1 MLRHYVRREPQEG
14 KQRQKEMEYYNKILC
29 VTFAELTGGRD
40 PVMKANTLKC
50 NVQRSN
56 IACARRG
63 GGEGT
68 QALYVWSS
76 IPEKY
81 RRRFVATYGD
91 PEEKMREAM
100 TKASIKIDAK
110 AREYYE
116 AYTYMDKDGQERHL
130 TEKMIEEYTI
140 NASVLG
146 ELEKMAAR
154 RQAIRSSLNAPMSGA
169 WDLILDSS
177 ERMRESYGHTLPGT
191 LARLKTRL
199 KAWKSDGYQSVVSGK
214 LGNTSALKITGDF
227 LKLIVA
233 LKRSKVP
240 VYTDAQLFEKA
251 NEIAEERGWK
261 PIRSLSGM
269 KKWLNSPS
277 VEPLWYDAVYGEQAA
292 RQRYGRKHKTALPT
306 RRDTLWYGDGT
317 KLNLYYRDEQ
327 GKVRTTQ
334 VYEVIDAM
342 SEVLL
347 GYCISDT
354 EDYEAQYHAYRMAIQ
369 KSGHKPYEIVYD
381 NQGGHKKLD
390 SDGFIGKI
398 CRVHRPT
405 QPYNG
410 ESKTIESVFG
420 RFQAQV
426 LHKDWRFTGQNVTA
440 KKASSRPNVEFIEAN
455 KDSLYTLEELKD
467 AYAAARKEWNEGV
480 HPATGERRIDMY
492 EKSVNEET
500 QEVTLHDMVDMF
512 WVFTKRM
519 ATFTDQGLQVTVK
532 GEKRQYEVCS
542 SPGVPD
548 HEWRRKH
555 TYERFIVAYDPYD
568 FASIRLYTKGTDGSL
583 RFERTAEPYILIHRA
598 LQDQQGTGDAK
609 FIRQEQEANL
619 QDRIERTVEG
629 RTIAAEHGTDA
640 EQQGLHSP
648 KLKGTTAAVQ
658 RQIDHRMERYS
669 QPPEQYQLGRH
680 TKSLSLDDWLDVMDG
695 GDDGDTPRIP
705 LPMEKKIASKL

>member
-1 MLRHYVRREPQEG
+1 M
-14 KQRQKEMEYYNKILC
+14 
-29 VTFAELTGGRD
+29 
-40 PVMKANTLKC
+40 
-50 NVQRSN
+50 
-56 IACARRG
+56 
-63 GGEGT
+63 
-68 QALYVWSS
+68 
-76 IPEKY
+76 
-81 RRRFVATYGD
+81 
-91 PEEKMREAM
+91 
-100 TKASIKIDAK
+100 
-110 AREYYE
+110 
-116 AYTYMDKDGQERHL
+116 
-130 TEKMIEEYTI
+130 
-140 NASVLG
+140 
-146 ELEKMAAR
+146 
-154 RQAIRSSLNAPMSGA
+154 
-169 WDLILDSS
+169 
-177 ERMRESYGHTLPGT
+177 
-191 LARLKTRL
+191 
-199 KAWKSDGYQSVVSGK
+199 
-214 LGNTSALKITGDF
+214 
-227 LKLIVA
+227 A

-251 NEIAEERGWK
+251 NETAEERGWK

-492 EKSVNEET
+492 ENSVNEET

-519 ATFTDQGLQVTVK
+519 ATFTDQGLQVTIK

-598 LQDQQGTGDAK
+598 LQDQQGTDDAK

-619 QDRIERTVEG
+619 QDRIERTVAG

-680 TKSLSLDDWLDVMDG
+680 TKSLSLDDWLDVMEG

>member
-1 MLRHYVRREPQEG
+1 M
-14 KQRQKEMEYYNKILC
+14 
-29 VTFAELTGGRD
+29 
-40 PVMKANTLKC
+40 
-50 NVQRSN
+50 
-56 IACARRG
+56 
-63 GGEGT
+63 
-68 QALYVWSS
+68 
-76 IPEKY
+76 
-81 RRRFVATYGD
+81 
-91 PEEKMREAM
+91 
-100 TKASIKIDAK
+100 
-110 AREYYE
+110 
-116 AYTYMDKDGQERHL
+116 
-130 TEKMIEEYTI
+130 
-140 NASVLG
+140 
-146 ELEKMAAR
+146 
-154 RQAIRSSLNAPMSGA
+154 
-169 WDLILDSS
+169 
-177 ERMRESYGHTLPGT
+177 
-191 LARLKTRL
+191 
-199 KAWKSDGYQSVVSGK
+199 VSGK
-214 LGNTSALKITGDF
+214 LGNSSALKITGDF

-467 AYAAARKEWNEGV
+467 AYAAARKEWNEGR

-519 ATFTDQGLQVTVK
+519 ATFTDQGLQVTIK

-598 LQDQQGTGDAK
+598 LQDQQGTDDAK

-680 TKSLSLDDWLDVMDG
+680 TKSLSLDDWLDVMECGTEDEK
-695 GDDGDTPRIP
+695 RIP
-705 LPMEKKIASKL
+705 LATEKKIASKL

>member
-50 NVQRSN
+50 NVQRCN

-199 KAWKSDGYQSVVSGK
+199 KAWKADGYQSVVSGK
-214 LGNTSALKITGDF
+214 LGNSSALKITGEF

-269 KKWLNSPS
+269 KKWLNSPA
-277 VEPLWYDAVYGEQAA
+277 VEPLWYDAVHGEQAA

-455 KDSLYTLEELKD
+455 KYSLYTLEELKD

-519 ATFTDQGLQVTVK
+519 ATFTDQGLQVTIK

-598 LQDQQGTGDAK
+598 LQDQQGTDDAK

-619 QDRIERTVEG
+619 QDRIERTVAG

-680 TKSLSLDDWLDVMDG
+680 TKSLSLDDWLDVMEG

>member
-50 NVQRSN
+50 NVQRCN

-110 AREYYE
+110 AREFYE

-199 KAWKSDGYQSVVSGK
+199 KAWKADGYQSVVSGK
-214 LGNTSALKITGDF
+214 LGNSSALKITGDF

-519 ATFTDQGLQVTVK
+519 ATFTDQGLQVTIK

-598 LQDQQGTGDAK
+598 LQDQQGTDDAK

-619 QDRIERTVEG
+619 QDRIERTVAG

-680 TKSLSLDDWLDVMDG
+680 TKSLSLDDWLDVMEG

>member
-199 KAWKSDGYQSVVSGK
+199 KAWKVDGYQSVVSGK
-214 LGNTSALKITGDF
+214 LGNSSALKITGDF

-519 ATFTDQGLQVTVK
+519 ATFTDQGLQVTIK

-598 LQDQQGTGDAK
+598 LQDQQGTDDAK

-619 QDRIERTVEG
+619 QDRIERTVAG

-680 TKSLSLDDWLDVMDG
+680 TKSLSLDDWLDVMEG

>member
-50 NVQRSN
+50 NVQRCN

-199 KAWKSDGYQSVVSGK
+199 KAWKADGYQSVVSGK
-214 LGNTSALKITGDF
+214 LGNSSALKITGEF

-269 KKWLNSPS
+269 KKWLNSPA
-277 VEPLWYDAVYGEQAA
+277 VEPLWYDAVHGEQAA

-467 AYAAARKEWNEGV
+467 AYAAARKEWNEGR

-519 ATFTDQGLQVTVK
+519 ATFTDQGLQVTIK

-598 LQDQQGTGDAK
+598 LQDQQGTDDAK

-629 RTIAAEHGTDA
+629 RTIAAEHGMDA

-680 TKSLSLDDWLDVMDG
+680 TKSLSLDDWLDVMEG

>member
-110 AREYYE
+110 AREFYE

-214 LGNTSALKITGDF
+214 LGNSSALKITGDF

-519 ATFTDQGLQVTVK
+519 ATFTDQGLQVTIK

-598 LQDQQGTGDAK
+598 LQDQQGTDDAK

-619 QDRIERTVEG
+619 QDRIERTVAG

-680 TKSLSLDDWLDVMDG
+680 TKSLSLDDWLDVMEG

>member
-146 ELEKMAAR
+146 ELEKMATR

-199 KAWKSDGYQSVVSGK
+199 KAWKADGYQSVVSGK
-214 LGNTSALKITGDF
+214 LGNSSALKMTGDF

-519 ATFTDQGLQVTVK
+519 ATFTDQGLQVTIK

-598 LQDQQGTGDAK
+598 LQDQQGTDDAK

-619 QDRIERTVEG
+619 QDRIERTVAG

-680 TKSLSLDDWLDVMDG
+680 TKSLSLDDWLDVMEG

>member
-14 KQRQKEMEYYNKILC
+14 NQRQKEMEYYNKILC

-199 KAWKSDGYQSVVSGK
+199 KAWKADGYQSVVSGK
-214 LGNTSALKITGDF
+214 LGNSSALKITGDF

-519 ATFTDQGLQVTVK
+519 ATFTDQGLQVTIK

-598 LQDQQGTGDAK
+598 LQDQQGTDDAK

-619 QDRIERTVEG
+619 QDRIERTVKG
-629 RTIAAEHGTDA
+629 RTIAAEHGMDA

-680 TKSLSLDDWLDVMDG
+680 TKSLSLDDWLDVMED

>member
-50 NVQRSN
+50 NVQRCN

-169 WDLILDSS
+169 WDLILDSA

-199 KAWKSDGYQSVVSGK
+199 KAWKTEGYQSVVSGK
-214 LGNTSALKITGDF
+214 LGNSSALKITGDF

-240 VYTDAQLFEKA
+240 VYTDAQLFERA

-598 LQDQQGTGDAK
+598 LQDQQGTDDAK

-619 QDRIERTVEG
+619 QDRIERTVAG

-705 LPMEKKIASKL
+705 FPMEKKIASKL

>member
-199 KAWKSDGYQSVVSGK
+199 KAWKADGYQSVVSGK
-214 LGNTSALKITGDF
+214 LGNSSALKITGDF

-240 VYTDAQLFEKA
+240 VYTDAQLFERA

-269 KKWLNSPS
+269 KKWLNSPQ
-277 VEPLWYDAVYGEQAA
+277 VEPLWYDAVHGEQAA

-519 ATFTDQGLQVTVK
+519 ATFTDQGLQVTIK

-598 LQDQQGTGDAK
+598 LQDQQGTDDAK

-619 QDRIERTVEG
+619 QDRIERTVAG

-680 TKSLSLDDWLDVMDG
+680 TKSLSLDDWLDVMEG
-695 GDDGDTPRIP
+695 GNDGDTPRIP

>member
-50 NVQRSN
+50 NVQRCN

-110 AREYYE
+110 ARDYYE

-214 LGNTSALKITGDF
+214 LGNSSALKITGDF

-492 EKSVNEET
+492 ENSVNEET
-500 QEVTLHDMVDMF
+500 QEVTLHDMVNMF

-598 LQDQQGTGDAK
+598 LQDQQGTDDAK

-619 QDRIERTVEG
+619 QDRIERTVAG

-648 KLKGTTAAVQ
+648 KLKGTNAAVQ
-658 RQIDHRMERYS
+658 RQIEHRMEHYS
-669 QPPEQYQLGRH
+669 KPPETYQLGRH
-680 TKSLSLDDWLDVMDG
+680 TKSLSLDDWLDVMEG

>member
-199 KAWKSDGYQSVVSGK
+199 KAWKADGYQSVVSGK
-214 LGNTSALKITGDF
+214 LGNSSALKITGDF

-240 VYTDAQLFEKA
+240 VYTDAQLLEKA

-269 KKWLNSPS
+269 KKWLTSPS

-519 ATFTDQGLQVTVK
+519 ATFTDQGLQVTIK

-598 LQDQQGTGDAK
+598 LQDQQGTDDAK

-619 QDRIERTVEG
+619 QDRIERTVAG

-680 TKSLSLDDWLDVMDG
+680 TKSLSLDDWLDVMEG

>member
-199 KAWKSDGYQSVVSGK
+199 KAWKADGYQSVVSGK
-214 LGNTSALKITGDF
+214 LGNSSALKITGDF

-269 KKWLNSPS
+269 KKWLTSPS

-598 LQDQQGTGDAK
+598 LQDQQGTDDAK

-619 QDRIERTVEG
+619 QDRIERTVAG

-680 TKSLSLDDWLDVMDG
+680 TKSLSLDDWLDVMEG
-695 GDDGDTPRIP
+695 GDNGDTPRIP

>member
-50 NVQRSN
+50 NVQRCN

-110 AREYYE
+110 AREFYE

-199 KAWKSDGYQSVVSGK
+199 KAWKADGYQSVVSGK
-214 LGNTSALKITGDF
+214 LGNSSALKITGDF

-251 NEIAEERGWK
+251 NETAEERGWK

-269 KKWLNSPS
+269 KKWLNSPA

-598 LQDQQGTGDAK
+598 LQDQQGTDDAK

-619 QDRIERTVEG
+619 QDRIERTVAG

-680 TKSLSLDDWLDVMDG
+680 TKSLSLDDWLDVMEG

>member
-199 KAWKSDGYQSVVSGK
+199 KAWKADGYQSVVSGK
-214 LGNTSALKITGDF
+214 LGNSSALKITGDF

-269 KKWLNSPS
+269 KKWLNSPA

-519 ATFTDQGLQVTVK
+519 ATFTDQGLQVTIK

-598 LQDQQGTGDAK
+598 LQDQQGTDDAK

-619 QDRIERTVEG
+619 QDRIERTVAG

-680 TKSLSLDDWLDVMDG
+680 TKSLSLDDWLDVMEG

>member
-50 NVQRSN
+50 NVQRCN

-110 AREYYE
+110 ARDYYE

-199 KAWKSDGYQSVVSGK
+199 KAWKADGYQSVVSGK
-214 LGNTSALKITGDF
+214 LGNSSALKITGDF

-519 ATFTDQGLQVTVK
+519 ATFTDQGLQVTIK

-598 LQDQQGTGDAK
+598 LQDQQGTDDAK

-619 QDRIERTVEG
+619 QDRIERTVAG

-648 KLKGTTAAVQ
+648 KLKGTTASVQ

-680 TKSLSLDDWLDVMDG
+680 TKSLSLDDWLDVMEG

>member
-110 AREYYE
+110 AREFYE

-199 KAWKSDGYQSVVSGK
+199 KAWKADGYQSVVSGK
-214 LGNTSALKITGDF
+214 LGNSSALKITGDF

-269 KKWLNSPS
+269 KKWLNSPA

-519 ATFTDQGLQVTVK
+519 ATFTDQGLQVTIK

-598 LQDQQGTGDAK
+598 LQDQQGTDDAK

-619 QDRIERTVEG
+619 QDRIERTVAG

-680 TKSLSLDDWLDVMDG
+680 TKSLSLDDWLDVMEG

>member
-50 NVQRSN
+50 NVQRCN

-169 WDLILDSS
+169 WDLILDSA

-199 KAWKSDGYQSVVSGK
+199 KAWKADGYQSVVSGK
-214 LGNTSALKITGDF
+214 LGNSSALKITGDF

-519 ATFTDQGLQVTVK
+519 ATFTDQGLQVTIK

-598 LQDQQGTGDAK
+598 LQDQQGTDDAK

-619 QDRIERTVEG
+619 QDRIERTVAG

-680 TKSLSLDDWLDVMDG
+680 TKSLSLDDWLDVMEG
-695 GDDGDTPRIP
+695 GDNGDTPRIP

>member
-29 VTFAELTGGRD
+29 VTFAELTDGRD

-50 NVQRSN
+50 NVQRCN

-214 LGNTSALKITGDF
+214 LGNSSALKITGDF

-269 KKWLNSPS
+269 KKWLSSPS

-519 ATFTDQGLQVTVK
+519 ATFTDQGLQVTIK

-598 LQDQQGTGDAK
+598 LQDQQGTDDAK

-619 QDRIERTVEG
+619 QDRIERTVAG

-680 TKSLSLDDWLDVMDG
+680 TKSLSLDDWLDVMEG

>member
-1 MLRHYVRREPQEG
+1 MPRHRVRREPQEG

-519 ATFTDQGLQVTVK
+519 ATFTDQGLQVTIK

-619 QDRIERTVEG
+619 QDRIERTVAG

-680 TKSLSLDDWLDVMDG
+680 TKSLSLDDWLDVMEG

>member
-1 MLRHYVRREPQEG
+1 MLRHCVRREPQEG

-50 NVQRSN
+50 NVQRCN

-177 ERMRESYGHTLPGT
+177 ERMRDSYGHTLPGT

-199 KAWKSDGYQSVVSGK
+199 KAWKADGYQSVVSGK
-214 LGNTSALKITGDF
+214 LGNSSALKITGDF

-598 LQDQQGTGDAK
+598 LQDQQGTDDAK

-619 QDRIERTVEG
+619 QDRIERTVAG

-680 TKSLSLDDWLDVMDG
+680 TKSLSLDDWLDVMEG

>member
-50 NVQRSN
+50 NVQRCN

-169 WDLILDSS
+169 WDLILDSA

-199 KAWKSDGYQSVVSGK
+199 KAWKADGYQSVVSGK
-214 LGNTSALKITGDF
+214 LGNSSALKITGDF

-519 ATFTDQGLQVTVK
+519 ATFTDQGLQVTIK

-598 LQDQQGTGDAK
+598 LQDQQGTDDAK

-619 QDRIERTVEG
+619 QDRIERTVAG

-680 TKSLSLDDWLDVMDG
+680 TKSLSLDDWLDVMEG
-695 GDDGDTPRIP
+695 GDDGDMPRIP

>member
-110 AREYYE
+110 AREFYE

-169 WDLILDSS
+169 WDLILDSA

-199 KAWKSDGYQSVVSGK
+199 KAWKADGYQSVVSGK
-214 LGNTSALKITGDF
+214 LGNSSALKITGDF

-269 KKWLNSPS
+269 KKWLNSPA

-420 RFQAQV
+420 RFQSQI

-519 ATFTDQGLQVTVK
+519 ATFTDQGLQVTIK

-598 LQDQQGTGDAK
+598 LQDQQGTDDAK

-619 QDRIERTVEG
+619 QDRIERTVAG

-680 TKSLSLDDWLDVMDG
+680 TKSLSLDDWLDVMEG
-695 GDDGDTPRIP
+695 GDDDDTPRIP

>member
-1 MLRHYVRREPQEG
+1 MLRHCVRREPQEG

-50 NVQRSN
+50 NVQRCN

-154 RQAIRSSLNAPMSGA
+154 RQTIRSSLNAPMSGA

-199 KAWKSDGYQSVVSGK
+199 KAWKADGYQSVVSGK
-214 LGNTSALKITGDF
+214 LGNSSALKITGDF

-269 KKWLNSPS
+269 KKWLNSPA

-519 ATFTDQGLQVTVK
+519 ATFTDQGLQVTIK

-598 LQDQQGTGDAK
+598 LQDQQGTDDAK

-619 QDRIERTVEG
+619 QDRIERTVAG

-680 TKSLSLDDWLDVMDG
+680 TKSLSLDDWLDVMEG

>member
-199 KAWKSDGYQSVVSGK
+199 KAWKADGYQSVVSGK
-214 LGNTSALKITGDF
+214 LGNSSALKITGDF

-269 KKWLNSPS
+269 KKWLNSPA

-519 ATFTDQGLQVTVK
+519 ATFTDQGLQVTIK

-542 SPGVPD
+542 SSGVPD

-598 LQDQQGTGDAK
+598 LQDQQGTDDAK

-619 QDRIERTVEG
+619 QDRIERTVAG

-680 TKSLSLDDWLDVMDG
+680 TKSLSLDDWLDVMEG

>member
-50 NVQRSN
+50 NVQRCN

-199 KAWKSDGYQSVVSGK
+199 KAWKADGYQSVVSGK
-214 LGNTSALKITGDF
+214 LGNSSALKITGDF

-598 LQDQQGTGDAK
+598 LQDQQGTDDAK

-619 QDRIERTVEG
+619 QDRIERTVAG

-680 TKSLSLDDWLDVMDG
+680 TKSLSLDDWLDVMEG

>member
-14 KQRQKEMEYYNKILC
+14 NQRQKEMEYYNKILC

-199 KAWKSDGYQSVVSGK
+199 KAWKADGYQSVVSGK
-214 LGNTSALKITGDF
+214 LGNSSALKITGDF
-227 LKLIVA
+227 LRLIVA

-240 VYTDAQLFEKA
+240 VYTDAQLFERA

-269 KKWLNSPS
+269 KKWLNSPA

-455 KDSLYTLEELKD
+455 KDCLYTLEELKD

-519 ATFTDQGLQVTVK
+519 ATFTDQGLQVTIK

-598 LQDQQGTGDAK
+598 LQDQQGTDDAK

-629 RTIAAEHGTDA
+629 RTIAAEHGMDA

-680 TKSLSLDDWLDVMDG
+680 TKSLSLDDWLDVMEG

>member
-29 VTFAELTGGRD
+29 VTFAELTGGVE
-40 PVMKANTLKC
+40 PVMKASTLRQ
-50 NVQRSN
+50 NVCRSN

-199 KAWKSDGYQSVVSGK
+199 KAWKADGYQSVVSGK
-214 LGNTSALKITGDF
+214 LGNSSALKITGDF
-227 LKLIVA
+227 LRLIVA

-500 QEVTLHDMVDMF
+500 QEVTLHDMVDIF

-519 ATFTDQGLQVTVK
+519 ATFTDQGLQVTIK

-548 HEWRRKH
+548 HEWRMKH

-598 LQDQQGTGDAK
+598 LQDQQGTDDAK

-619 QDRIERTVEG
+619 QDRIERTVAG

-648 KLKGTTAAVQ
+648 KLKGTTADVQ

-680 TKSLSLDDWLDVMDG
+680 TKSLSLDDWLDVMEG

>member
-50 NVQRSN
+50 NVQRCN

-110 AREYYE
+110 AREFYE

-214 LGNTSALKITGDF
+214 LGNSSALKITGDF

-269 KKWLNSPS
+269 KKWLNSPA

-519 ATFTDQGLQVTVK
+519 ATFTDQGLQVTIK

-598 LQDQQGTGDAK
+598 LQDQQGTDDAK

-619 QDRIERTVEG
+619 QDRIERTVAG

-680 TKSLSLDDWLDVMDG
+680 TKSLSLDDWLDVMEG

>member
-50 NVQRSN
+50 NVQRCN

-214 LGNTSALKITGDF
+214 LGNSSALKITGDF

-251 NEIAEERGWK
+251 NETAEERGWK

-269 KKWLNSPS
+269 KKWLNSPA

-519 ATFTDQGLQVTVK
+519 ATFTDQGLQVTIK

-598 LQDQQGTGDAK
+598 LQDQQGTDDAK

-619 QDRIERTVEG
+619 QDRIERTVAG

-680 TKSLSLDDWLDVMDG
+680 TKSLSLDDWLDVMEG

>member
-50 NVQRSN
+50 NVQRCN

-199 KAWKSDGYQSVVSGK
+199 KAWKADGYQSVVSGK
-214 LGNTSALKITGDF
+214 LGNSSALKITGDF

-261 PIRSLSGM
+261 PIRSLNGM

-492 EKSVNEET
+492 EKSVNEEI

-519 ATFTDQGLQVTVK
+519 ATFTDQGLQVTIK

-598 LQDQQGTGDAK
+598 LQDQQGTDDAK

-619 QDRIERTVEG
+619 QDRIERTVAG

-680 TKSLSLDDWLDVMDG
+680 TKSLSLDDWLDVMEG

>member
-199 KAWKSDGYQSVVSGK
+199 KAWKADGYQSVVSGK
-214 LGNTSALKITGDF
+214 LGNSSALKITGEF

-598 LQDQQGTGDAK
+598 LQDQQGTDDAK

-619 QDRIERTVEG
+619 QDRIERTVAG

-680 TKSLSLDDWLDVMDG
+680 TKSLSLDDWLDVMEG

>member
-50 NVQRSN
+50 NVQRCN

-199 KAWKSDGYQSVVSGK
+199 KAWKADGYQSVVSGK
-214 LGNTSALKITGDF
+214 LGNSSALKITGDF

-269 KKWLNSPS
+269 KKWLTSPS

-519 ATFTDQGLQVTVK
+519 ATFTDQGLQVTIK

-598 LQDQQGTGDAK
+598 LQDQQGTDDAK

-619 QDRIERTVEG
+619 QDRIERTVAG

-658 RQIDHRMERYS
+658 RQIEHRMERYS

-680 TKSLSLDDWLDVMDG
+680 TKSLSLDDWLDVMEG

>member
-50 NVQRSN
+50 NVQRCN

-199 KAWKSDGYQSVVSGK
+199 KAWKADGYQSVVSGK
-214 LGNTSALKITGDF
+214 LGNSSALKITGEF

-269 KKWLNSPS
+269 KKWLNSPA

-467 AYAAARKEWNEGV
+467 AYAAARKEWNEGR

-519 ATFTDQGLQVTVK
+519 ATFTDQGLQVTIK

-598 LQDQQGTGDAK
+598 LQDQQGTDDAK

-629 RTIAAEHGTDA
+629 RTIAAEHGMDA

-680 TKSLSLDDWLDVMDG
+680 TKSLSLDDWLDVMEG